1 MAPASLCNVK
11 LISAFV
17 VEQAC
22 VASKRGYASKSGN
35 VMGSSG
41 AMMSKKGGEE
51 VAQVNRSWGPD
62 PVTGYYRPEGVGT
75 SQADAA
81 EIRELL
87 LKQKT
92 RRN

>member
-1 MAPASLCNVK
+1 MAPASLCYVK

-22 VASKRGYASKSGN
+22 VASKRGYASKSGS
-35 VMGSSG
+35 MMRSGG

-51 VAQVNRSWGPD
+51 VALVNMSWGPD
-62 PVTGYYRPEGVGT
+62 PVTGYYRPEGVT

-81 EIRELL
+81 EMRELL
-87 LKQKT
+87 LNNRT

>member
-17 VEQAC
+17 VEQVC
-22 VASKRGYASKSGN
+22 VASKRGYALTSGS
-35 VMGSSG
+35 VMRSGG
-41 AMMSKKGGEE
+41 AMMSKKSGEE

-62 PVTGYYRPEGVGT
+62 PVTGYYRPEGVP
-75 SQADAA
+75 SQVDAA
-81 EIRELL
+81 EMRDVL
-87 LKQKT
+87 LKQKA